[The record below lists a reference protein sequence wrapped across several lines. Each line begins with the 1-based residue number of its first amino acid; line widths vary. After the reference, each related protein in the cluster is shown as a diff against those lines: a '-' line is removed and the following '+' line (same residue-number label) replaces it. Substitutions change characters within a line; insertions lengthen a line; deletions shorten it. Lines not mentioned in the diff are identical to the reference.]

1 MARRRTQGQLTH
13 PVVSTLPRS
22 SRGCSRRPRRRVR
35 RESRGGPGS
44 QAWAVIDQLRILN
57 ESGLV
62 EARRQAQRR
71 IYSLRPQP
79 FQELNAWLGT
89 FALVWEDRMDK
100 LDAYLRGAQDAPD
113 ERPAPPPPQSFCC
126 NPSATA
132 PT

>member
-1 MARRRTQGQLTH
+1 METTLVPERLGAIAEPSRFRIVELLRTG
-13 PVVSTLPRS
+13 PRS
-22 SRGCSRRPRRRVR
+22 VGEIVDVLQLGQPQVSRH
-35 RESRGGPGS
+35 
-44 QAWAVIDQLRILN
+44 LRILN